1 MIRVL
6 HFSDLHL
13 EDGFAAERTEAFL
26 NKRLVGL
33 LNLRLRRASHF
44 RGAREKVEALA
55 AFAER
60 EAVDLALCT
69 GDYTALGTE
78 SEIAF
83 ARRVVEPFTR
93 APKGFVTLAGNHDL
107 YVEDAVVGRYFER
120 HFGAFLGTERPDLSV
135 DGRFPIVRFPAEGVA
150 VVALE
155 SSRVNPAPHVSSGR
169 VPDAQVEALER
180 ILAHPEVKDRF
191 VFVMTH
197 YAPRLWNGRP
207 DSMLHGLENAD
218 ALLRAMRELRFGALL
233 FGHVHHRYHLHEQE
247 HAVPLFCAGSATY
260 RDREGAWLFELG
272 PETALAMPL
281 RFERGEWVADRG
293 ESVALRPRGQAAAIT
308 P

>member
-13 EDGFAAERTEAFL
+13 EDGFAGEPTGAFL

-33 LNLRLRRASHF
+33 LNLKLRRAAHF

-60 EAVDLALCT
+60 EAIDLALCT

-78 SEIAF
+78 SELAF
-83 ARRVVEPFTR
+83 ARGVIDPFTK
-93 APKGFVTLAGNHDL
+93 APRGFVTLAGNHDL
-107 YVEDAVVGRYFER
+107 YVEDTVLAGRFER
-120 HFGAFLGTERPDLSV
+120 HFGAFLHTERPELSV
-135 DGRFPIVRFPAEGVA
+135 DGRFPIVRFPADGVA

-169 VPDAQVEALER
+169 VPDAQIEALER
-180 ILAHPEVKDRF
+180 ILALPELEDRF

-207 DSMLHGLENAD
+207 DSTLHGLENAD
-218 ALLRAMRELRFGALL
+218 ALLRALRGLRFGALL
-233 FGHVHHRYHLHEQE
+233 FGHVHHRYHLHEAE
-247 HAVPLFCAGSATY
+247 HSVPLFCAGSATY

-272 PETALAMPL
+272 EETAVAMPL
-281 RFERGEWVADRG
+281 GFERGEWVAERG
-293 ESVALRPRGQAAAIT
+293 KAIALRPRGPGASLT